1 MALYIWL
8 FYLSTVAICG
18 SFGIL
23 LWPYSYLFF
32 VAIFSYLFLFVIS
45 FLIRNNYLL
54 EVKLLSLI
62 LASDR
67 SLNCRIKISLI
78 IATGN
83 CVIIVCRLL
92 RLRKNDYTTCRCRIF
107 YCDYLLIASL
117 HRTPIQSHLKQLCS
131 LAFYQTLNV

>member
-23 LWPYSYLFF
+23 LWPYSFF
-32 VAIFSYLFLFVIS
+32 SVAIFSFSFSFSVIS

-62 LASDR
+62 LASDI

-78 IATGN
+78 LATGN
-83 CVIIVCRLL
+83 CLIIVCRLL

-107 YCDYLLIASL
+107 YCDY
-117 HRTPIQSHLKQLCS
+117 
-131 LAFYQTLNV
+131 